1 MSAGE
6 TAPPDTAQPDAQPVV
21 QSDAM
26 EPDAGVDRR
35 GLRRVLV
42 TLCVT
47 QVVSWGVLY
56 YAFPVLSGRISA
68 DTGWAA
74 PSLAAAFS
82 AGLVVSALV
91 GIVVGRW
98 LDRHGPRRL
107 MTLASAVAVVAVVGI
122 AWAPTIGWFVAA
134 WMLAGIAMS
143 GVLYPPAFAALT
155 RWYGPRRV
163 GALTVLTLAGGFAS
177 TIFAPITAVLA
188 GPLGWRGTY
197 LVLAAVLALIT
208 IPGHFVGLNRS
219 WPPPPPLTHDRH
231 RPDRVLR
238 SRPFL
243 ALVAVMALTVC
254 ASYAVVVN
262 LVPLLVARG
271 LNVEMAAVALGLG
284 GAGQVVGRL
293 GYGWLTRRFGVRA
306 RTFVTVAGV
315 AITTAMLAVFTSVA
329 ALILV
334 AVVAGMI
341 RGVLTLV
348 QATAVTDR
356 WGTSHYGQ
364 LTAVLSAP
372 ATLTAALAPWI
383 GAVLAAALGG
393 YPPMFWV
400 MAGIAALAAVLGL
413 ASVPARSSSAGMTS
427 GEGGLEPKK

>member
-1 MSAGE
+1 MAR
-6 TAPPDTAQPDAQPVV
+6 PDTAQPDAQPGAVA
-21 QSDAM
+21 S
-26 EPDAGVDRR
+26 ENRVDRR
-35 GLRRVLV
+35 GMRRVLV

-56 YAFPVLSGRISA
+56 YAFPVLSGRIGA
-68 DTGWAA
+68 ETGWSA

-82 AGLVVSALV
+82 AGLVVSALS
-91 GIVVGRW
+91 GIAVGRW
-98 LDRHGPRRL
+98 LDRHGPRWL
-107 MTLASAVAVVAVVGI
+107 MTLGSAVAVVAVTGM

-134 WMLAGIAMS
+134 WMLAGLGMS
-143 GVLYPPAFAALT
+143 AVLYPPAFAALT
-155 RWYGPRRV
+155 RWYGPQRV

-177 TIFAPITAVLA
+177 TIFAPITVFLA

-197 LVLAAVLALIT
+197 LVLAGMLALIT
-208 IPGHFVGLNRS
+208 IPGHLVGLNRP
-219 WPPPPPLTHDRH
+219 WPPSPRLIHDRY

-243 ALVAVMALTVC
+243 ALVAAMALTVC
-254 ASYAVVVN
+254 ASYAVVVD

-271 LNVEMAAVALGLG
+271 ISVEAAAVALGLG

-306 RTFVTVAGV
+306 RTVLTVAGV
-315 AITTAMLAVFTSVA
+315 AVTTALLALFTSVA

-334 AVVAGMI
+334 AVVAGMV
-341 RGVLTLV
+341 RGILTLV
-348 QATAVTDR
+348 QATAVIDR

-364 LTAVLSAP
+364 LAGVLSAP
-372 ATLTAALAPWI
+372 ATMTAALAPWI
-383 GAVLAAALGG
+383 GAALAAALGG

-400 MAGIAALAAVLGL
+400 MAGIAALAAVLAL
-413 ASVPARSSSAGMTS
+413 ASVPARRSPAGLTSAGH
-427 GEGGLEPKK
+427 GPGWRPGRKR